1 MIASSTRLL
10 RGAAVLLVLAVA
22 PVVASAGPRPAAL
35 SGGFD
40 AAASAQCYAFV
51 QPELDELRASRK
63 KVFAWYFPP
72 YPLSISNES
81 DSQNWYERWLSPD
94 GGGGEYRST
103 GGFLRD
109 RPLPMPQR
117 TDSNWRQLNFEV
129 EIRQAIAMGL
139 DGFILEM
146 SYLQQHP
153 DDRWN
158 RVRAMLDAAHAVDPG
173 FKIMLAPGFPKAA
186 DAMPDELA
194 ATILSVANHPSVLH
208 LPDGRL
214 PMATFYPERP
224 AKDGGKP
231 IQWWQLLFEQLHT
244 QGVDV
249 AWYPVFLSPG
259 TMNALPDLEEWY
271 QTSAGYSRWDGRW
284 ASQASSNMTEAA
296 NARSRGLQWIARASF
311 QDTRVRKPA
320 YLELRHW
327 ESSNS
332 ATLRAF
338 FEQAIASDTDW
349 LTVLTWNDYS
359 ETQTAPSRDRGYA
372 VADLIAYY
380 TTWFK
385 IGAPP
390 PIYRDALYYFHR
402 KQRSDAP
409 YDTTQQ
415 TAGAMKI
422 AAGPVA
428 ENNVELLAFL
438 AEPGELTIRQGS
450 DIKVQSANAG
460 VTSFKVPLVPGTT
473 PQFELRRQGGLVQS
487 LVSHTPVAEAVDY
500 QDMTY
505 YAGGGIECARPL
517 QP

>member
-1 MIASSTRLL
+1 MIALPTHLL
-10 RGAAVLLVLAVA
+10 RRAAVLLALAVA
-22 PVVASAGPRPAAL
+22 PIAVSAGSRPAAL
-35 SGGFD
+35 LSSLG
-40 AAASAQCYAFV
+40 AAESAQCYAFV
-51 QPELDELRASRK
+51 QPELGDLRASQK

-81 DSQNWYERWLSPD
+81 DSQNWYERWLNPD

-117 TDSNWRQLNFEV
+117 ADADWRQLNFEV

-146 SYLQQHP
+146 SYRQQHP

-158 RVRAMLDAAHAVDPG
+158 RVRAMLDAAQVVDPE
-173 FKIMLAPGFPKAA
+173 FKIMLAPGFPK
-186 DAMPDELA
+186 DAGALPDELG
-194 ATILSVANHPSVLH
+194 ATILAVANHPSTFH

-214 PMATFYPERP
+214 PMATYYPERP
-224 AKDGGKP
+224 ATDGGKP

-249 AWYPVFLSPG
+249 AWYPVFLSPS

-284 ASQASSNMTEAA
+284 ASQATSNATEAA
-296 NARSRGLQWIARASF
+296 KAHSRGLQWMARASF
-311 QDTRVRKPA
+311 QDMRIRKPS

-338 FEQAIASDTDW
+338 FEQAIGGDADW

-359 ETQTAPSRDRGYA
+359 ETQTAPSRNRGYA
-372 VADLIAYY
+372 VSDLIAYY

-385 IGAPP
+385 TGAPP

-409 YDTTQQ
+409 YDLAKQ
-415 TAGAMKI
+415 TAGAMRI
-422 AAGPVA
+422 AAGPAA

-450 DIKVQSANAG
+450 DIKIQVANAG

-473 PQFELRRQGGLVQS
+473 PQFELRRQGVLVES
-487 LVSHTPVAEAVDY
+487 LVSHTPVAATVDY

-505 YAGGGIECARPL
+505 YAGGSIECAR
-517 QP
+517 

>member
-1 MIASSTRLL
+1 MTASHPRVFCALAALL
-10 RGAAVLLVLAVA
+10 LSVA
-22 PVVASAGPRPAAL
+22 PWGAQAGQRVSLVAKGHAL
-35 SGGFD
+35 SAD
-40 AAASAQCYAFV
+40 SQCYAFV
-51 QPELDELRASRK
+51 QPDLSVLRASKK

-72 YPLSISNES
+72 YPLSISNEA

-94 GGGGEYRST
+94 GGNGEYRST

-109 RPLPMPQR
+109 RPLSMPQR
-117 TDSNWRQLNFEV
+117 AESNWRQLNFEV

-146 SYLQQHP
+146 SYQQHHP

-158 RVRAMLDAAHAVDPG
+158 RVLDMLNAAQAVDPE
-173 FKIMLAPGFPKAA
+173 FKIMLAPGFPKSASA
-186 DAMPDELA
+186 LPDELA
-194 ATILSVANHPSVLH
+194 ATILAVANHPSVFH
-208 LPDGRL
+208 LSDGRL

-224 AKDGGKP
+224 ASDGGKP
-231 IQWWQLLFEQLHT
+231 IQWWQLLFEQLRG

-249 AWYPVFLSPG
+249 AWYPVFLSPS
-259 TMNALPDLEEWY
+259 TMNALPDLDEWY
-271 QTSAGYSRWDGRW
+271 RTMAGYSRWDGRW
-284 ASQASSNMTEAA
+284 ASQATSNVNEAV
-296 NARSRGLQWIARASF
+296 NAKNHAVQWMARAAF
-311 QDTRVRKPA
+311 QDTRVRKPT

-338 FEQAIASDTDW
+338 FEQAIASDADW
-349 LTVLTWNDYS
+349 LNVLTWNDYS
-359 ETQTAPSRDRGYA
+359 ETETAPSRDRGYA

-385 IGAPP
+385 TGAPP

-409 YDTTQQ
+409 YDTTKQ
-415 TAGAMKI
+415 TAGPMKI
-422 AAGPVA
+422 AAGPAA

-438 AEPGELTIRQGS
+438 VQPGDLVIRQGT
-450 DIKVQSANAG
+450 DVRTQAANAG

-473 PQFELRRQGGLVQS
+473 PQFEIRRNGALVQS
-487 LVSHTPVAEAVDY
+487 LTSSTPVAASVDY

-505 YAGGGIECARPL
+505 YAGGSIECPRPL
-517 QP
+517 AQ